1 MGRVSS
7 CFLTRSMKVLII
19 GAGRRGIRIGRH
31 LAAEGSSITFLDRSE
46 SRCRAAQAKV
56 DCLAVCGSG
65 TDLAKLREA
74 GAGNADTVIAVTD
87 SDEVNI
93 VSCGIIA
100 SEFPDVVNTIAA
112 IRSAGYL
119 GEEGLPPR
127 ILGITHIINPDQEGA
142 QRLLDTIHYGLYRD
156 TLIFP
161 GTDFMIFTVQE
172 GDTLRRGENIA
183 GIRKRIPYNFVIAA
197 IYRRGSV
204 IIPSGDTD
212 IRPGDIAVVIT
223 DSDKAYS
230 ALSGSEEQRAV
241 YSEPDNIA
249 ILGATRI
256 TRFLLYGFS
265 PKERKRVRLIEKDRE
280 AAEEFASIFP
290 EITVLNASIT
300 DESIWEEEELGNV
313 DLFISLTDNDELNI
327 VTAGYAR
334 RIGARK
340 AIAEIKSN
348 TNYSQFALSF
358 GVDVALSITDV
369 TVDSLIRYL
378 RGDGISAMHTLFEGE
393 LEVYEYVVQDT
404 FPFLGKAL
412 KDIHFRSRIVIAGV
426 RRTDGTSLVPDGE
439 YVFNEGDSIIIS
451 IRHDESSY
459 LKELFR

>member
-1 MGRVSS
+1 MN
-7 CFLTRSMKVLII
+7 VLII
-19 GAGRRGIRIGRH
+19 GAGRRGVRIGRH
-31 LAAEGSSITFLDRSE
+31 LAAEGSSITFLDRSI
-46 SRCRAAQAKV
+46 SRCRAAEAKV

-65 TDLAKLREA
+65 TDLSKLREA
-74 GAGNADTVIAVTD
+74 GAENADTVIAVTD

-100 SEFPDVVNTIAA
+100 TEFPSVVNTIAA

-172 GDTLRRGENIA
+172 GGFVKRGDNIA
-183 GIRKRIPYNFVIAA
+183 GLRKKIPENFVIAA
-197 IYRRGSV
+197 LYRRGAV
-204 IIPSGDTD
+204 IIPSGDTE
-212 IRPGDIAVVIT
+212 IRQGDIAVVIT
-223 DSDKAYS
+223 DSDKAY
-230 ALSGSEEQRAV
+230 AAISGSAEREV
-241 YSEPDNIA
+241 YSEPDDIV

-256 TRFLLYGFS
+256 TRFLLYAFS
-265 PKERKRVRLIEKDRE
+265 PKERKRVRLIEKDTA
-280 AAEEFASIFP
+280 AAEEFSAIFP

-300 DESIWEEEELGNV
+300 DESIWEDEDLGGT
-313 DLFISLTDNDELNI
+313 DLFVSLTDNDELNI

-334 RIGARK
+334 RIGAK
-340 AIAEIKSN
+340 KTIAEVKSN
-348 TNYSQFALSF
+348 TNYSQFALSL

-412 KDIHFRSRIVIAGV
+412 KQVHFRSRVVIAGV
-426 RRTDGTSLVPDGE
+426 RRADGTSLVPDGE
-439 YVFNEGDSIIIS
+439 YVFAEGDSLILS
-451 IRHDESSY
+451 IRHDESGY

>member
-1 MGRVSS
+1 
-7 CFLTRSMKVLII
+7 MKILII
-19 GAGRRGIRIGRH
+19 GAGRRGVRIGRH
-31 LAAEGSSITFLDRSE
+31 LAAEGSSITFLDRSI
-46 SRCRAAQAKV
+46 SRCRAAEAKV

-65 TDLAKLREA
+65 TDLEKLREA
-74 GAGNADTVIAVTD
+74 GAEDADTVIAVTD

-100 SEFPDVVNTIAA
+100 SEFPSVVNTIAA

-119 GEEGLPPR
+119 GAEGLPPK

-142 QRLLDTIHYGLYRD
+142 HRILDTIHYGLYRD

-172 GDTLRRGENIA
+172 GQGAIKQGDTVMAL
-183 GIRKRIPYNFVIAA
+183 RKRIAENFVIAA
-197 IYRRGSV
+197 LYRHGAV
-204 IIPSGDTD
+204 IIPTGDTEF
-212 IRPGDIAVVIT
+212 RQGDIVVIIT
-223 DSDKAYS
+223 DSDKAYA
-230 ALSGSEEQRAV
+230 ALSGSAEREV
-241 YSEPDNIA
+241 YTEPDNIV

-256 TRFLLYGFS
+256 TRFLLYAFS
-265 PKERKRVRLIEKDRE
+265 PKERKRVRLIEKDPV
-280 AAEEFASIFP
+280 AAEEFSSLFP
-290 EITVLNASIT
+290 EVTVLNASIT
-300 DESIWEEEELGNV
+300 DESIWEDEDLGDS

-334 RIGARK
+334 RIGTKKTMAQV
-340 AIAEIKSN
+340 KSN
-348 TNYSQFALSF
+348 TNYSQFALSL

-393 LEVYEYVVQDT
+393 LEVYEYVIQDT

-412 KDIHFRSRIVIAGV
+412 KNVHFRSRIVIAGV

-439 YVFNEGDSIIIS
+439 YVFTEGDSLILS
-451 IRHDESSY
+451 IRHDESGY

>member
-1 MGRVSS
+1 MQVARSRSLFDGYGQSDGR
-7 CFLTRSMKVLII
+7 
-19 GAGRRGIRIGRH
+19 
-31 LAAEGSSITFLDRSE
+31 
-46 SRCRAAQAKV
+46 
-56 DCLAVCGSG
+56 
-65 TDLAKLREA
+65 
-74 GAGNADTVIAVTD
+74 
-87 SDEVNI
+87 
-93 VSCGIIA
+93 
-100 SEFPDVVNTIAA
+100 
-112 IRSAGYL
+112 
-119 GEEGLPPR
+119 GL
-127 ILGITHIINPDQEGA
+127 
-142 QRLLDTIHYGLYRD
+142 
-156 TLIFP
+156 
-161 GTDFMIFTVQE
+161 
-172 GDTLRRGENIA
+172 
-183 GIRKRIPYNFVIAA
+183 
-197 IYRRGSV
+197 
-204 IIPSGDTD
+204 
-212 IRPGDIAVVIT
+212 
-223 DSDKAYS
+223 
-230 ALSGSEEQRAV
+230 
-241 YSEPDNIA
+241 
-249 ILGATRI
+249 
-256 TRFLLYGFS
+256 
-265 PKERKRVRLIEKDRE
+265 
-280 AAEEFASIFP
+280 
-290 EITVLNASIT
+290 
-300 DESIWEEEELGNV
+300 EELGNV